1 VWKQPLYGR
10 QYVCILQELKV
21 AWLRSFWETKGK
33 ENSTDCPNETE
44 NKNILLFFGE
54 ILDEKRKFVLITFL
68 PRERENGTEHLEK
81 KLDL

>member
-1 VWKQPLYGR
+1 MT
-10 QYVCILQELKV
+10 QEF
-21 AWLRSFWETKGK
+21 LRNKGGK

-68 PRERENGTEHLEK
+68 PRERENGTEHFEK
-81 KLDL
+81 KIGFIKLPSA